1 VSATT
6 TTSTRVVDLPRVNL
20 LPPEI
25 FERRQLQRAQAGL
38 GVVVLAALVAVG
50 LVYISGGA
58 AVTDAKSRLAASQQ
72 TQIDLQKQI
81 SKVNYVTEQANQ
93 DDQAKAML
101 TQATA
106 TEIPFSTYLADL
118 GLLTPKNVWFTSVT
132 LASSLPAGT
141 LRTSA
146 SAPAAVGSVTFGGQ
160 AVAHNDIAT
169 WLDNAAK
176 EGGFANPYFTT
187 STETLVPGTGAA
199 TKIPAKTWVTFS
211 SSVALTSASLCGAE
225 TGKC

>member
-1 VSATT
+1 MSATT
-6 TTSTRVVDLPRVNL
+6 TTSTRVVELPRVNL

-25 FERRQLQRAQAGL
+25 FEKRQLQRAQAGL

-50 LVYISGGA
+50 LVYVSGGA
-58 AVTDAKSRLAASQQ
+58 AVTDAKSRLLASQQ
-72 TQIDLQKQI
+72 AQIDLQKQI

-118 GLLTPKNVWFTSVT
+118 GVLTPKAVWFTAVT
-132 LASSLPAGT
+132 LASTVPVGT
-141 LRTSA
+141 LATSA
-146 SAPAAVGSVTFGGQ
+146 SAPATVGSVTFGGQ
-160 AVAHNDIAT
+160 AVTHNDVAT
-169 WLDNAAK
+169 WLDRAAK

-187 STETLVPGTGAA
+187 STETLVPGTGGS
-199 TKIPAKTWVTFS
+199 TKLPAKTWVTFS

>member
-1 VSATT
+1 VSTTT
-6 TTSTRVVDLPRVNL
+6 TTSTRVVELPRVNL

-25 FERRQLQRAQAGL
+25 FEKRQLQRTQAGL

-50 LVYISGGA
+50 LVYLNGGA
-58 AVTDAKSRLAASQQ
+58 AVTDAKSRLTSSQQ

-81 SKVNYVTEQANQ
+81 NKVNYVTLEANQ

-106 TEIPFSTYLADL
+106 SKISFSSYLADL
-118 GLLTPKNVWFTSVT
+118 GLLTPKNVWFTAVT
-132 LASSLPAGT
+132 LTNSVPVGT
-141 LRTSA
+141 LATSTQ
-146 SAPAAVGSVTFGGQ
+146 APPAVGSVTFTGQ
-160 AVAHNDIAT
+160 AVAHNDVAT

-176 EGGFANPYFTT
+176 EGGFANPYFT
-187 STETLVPGTGAA
+187 SSAETLVPGTGGA
-199 TKIPAKTWVTFS
+199 TKLPAKTWITFN